1 MSGESLSIVAVG
13 AHLDDCWLGV
23 GGVALKAARRGHRVT
38 MVQAVSTYG
47 AWPVVAG
54 REAEI
59 RPALQRLAEENNV
72 TLIPLGHDYLR
83 LVNGPELVGQ
93 IAGVLAQV
101 RPDILFC
108 QWEDDSN
115 QDHVALGAAARI
127 AAFHG
132 HCFLPPEPD
141 AFRPPAEV
149 YHYRVDTQA
158 RNFTPD
164 VYVDITAEMHDLL
177 DLCALFAALDAPG
190 AGAGASAYARH
201 YTLTDH
207 RAGDRQVPL
216 TLHTVQKFAD
226 CVTDGRRCGVQ
237 FAEGFRAYRT
247 RPVGEQ
253 RLGRI

>member
-132 HCFLPPEPD
+132 HCF
-141 AFRPPAEV
+141 RGGGGGGGGGG
-149 YHYRVDTQA
+149 VDTQA